1 MRTDSRNR
9 PAPAVLGVV
18 LGLAVVSGQA
28 AAQAPDPSGTWN
40 LETRNLAER
49 ATGGVRNVL
58 LRIERR
64 GDGYGAEM
72 TSPRNTFLDVQDFR
86 YEEDTVTLR
95 FGAYLYTLTLDDDR
109 LVGTMASPVDTVAV
123 SGRRQDGT
131 MYAGDEPAEYV
142 ATRTGMLGHRVHLL
156 PPEGEADPG
165 GWVRSRIGAVEDF
178 ALILRG
184 IPVSFANPAAFE
196 AELAALAG
204 RRVRVTGAWVGER
217 YRIDEIEADSR

>member
-1 MRTDSRNR
+1 MRMDLRNR
-9 PAPAVLGVV
+9 PVPAVLGVV
-18 LGLAVVSGQA
+18 LGLAVVSGQT

-58 LRIERR
+58 LRIEQR

-72 TSPRNTFLDVQDFR
+72 TSPRNNFLEVQDFR
-86 YEEDTVTLR
+86 YEEDTITLR
-95 FGAYLYTLTLDDDR
+95 FGAYLYTLTLEGDG
-109 LVGTMASPVDTVAV
+109 LVGTMVSPVDTVAV
-123 SGRRQDGT
+123 SGRRQEGT
-131 MYAGDEPAEYV
+131 MYAGDAPAEYV

-204 RRVRVTGAWVGER
+204 QRVRVTGAWIGER
-217 YRIDEIEADSR
+217 YRIDEIEADSP

>member
-1 MRTDSRNR
+1 MRMDWRNR
-9 PAPAVLGVV
+9 LAAVV
-18 LGLAVVSGQA
+18 LGLTLGFAVASGRA

-72 TSPRNTFLDVQDFR
+72 TSPRNTFLEVQDFR
-86 YEEDTVTLR
+86 YEEDTITLR
-95 FGAYLYTLTLDDDR
+95 FGAFLYTLTLAGDG
-109 LVGTMASPVDTVAV
+109 LVGTMVSPVDTVAV
-123 SGRRQDGT
+123 SGRRQEGT
-131 MYAGDEPAEYV
+131 MYAGDTPAEYV

-156 PPEGEADPG
+156 PSEEEADPG

-184 IPVSFANPAAFE
+184 IPVSFANPEAFE

-217 YRIDEIEADSR
+217 YRIDEIEADSQ

>member
-1 MRTDSRNR
+1 MRIDSRFR
-9 PAPAVLGVV
+9 PFPAVLGLVV
-18 LGLAVVSGQA
+18 GLAVVAGRAAGQS
-28 AAQAPDPSGTWN
+28 PDPSGTWN

-72 TSPRNTFLDVQDFR
+72 TSPRNAFLDVQEFR
-86 YEEDTVTLR
+86 YEQNTITVR
-95 FGAYLYTLTLDDDR
+95 FGAYLYTLTLEDDR
-109 LVGTMASPVDTVAV
+109 LVGTMVSPVDTVAV
-123 SGRRQDGT
+123 SGRRQQGT
-131 MYAGDEPAEYV
+131 MYAGDVPAEYV

-156 PPEGEADPG
+156 PPEEEANPG
-165 GWVRSRIGAVEDF
+165 GWVRSRIGTVEDF

-184 IPVSFANPAAFE
+184 IPVSFANPEAFE

-217 YRIDEIEADSR
+217 YRIDEIEADSQ

>member
-1 MRTDSRNR
+1 MRIDSRNR
-9 PAPAVLGVV
+9 PAQTALGVV
-18 LGLAVVSGQA
+18 LGLAVASGQA

-72 TSPRNTFLDVQDFR
+72 TSPRTTFLEVQDFR
-86 YEEDTVTLR
+86 YEENTITVR
-95 FGAYLYTLTLDDDR
+95 FGAYVYTLTLEDDR
-109 LVGTMASPVDTVAV
+109 LVGTMVSPVDTVAV
-123 SGRRQDGT
+123 SGRRQEGT
-131 MYAGDEPAEYV
+131 MYAGDAPAEYV
-142 ATRTGMLGHRVHLL
+142 ATRTGMLGHRVDLL

-165 GWVRSRIGAVEDF
+165 TWVRSRIGAVEDF

-184 IPVSFANPAAFE
+184 IPVSFANPAEFE

-217 YRIDEIEADSR
+217 YRIDGIEADSP